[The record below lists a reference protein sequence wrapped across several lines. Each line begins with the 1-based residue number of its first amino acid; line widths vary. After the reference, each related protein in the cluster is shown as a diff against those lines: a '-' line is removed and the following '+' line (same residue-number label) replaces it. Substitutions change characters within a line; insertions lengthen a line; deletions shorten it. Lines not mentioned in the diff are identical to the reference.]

1 MPNMKIKPQTDD
13 ETIPTSLRIKINK
26 DLSPAVACVGGV
38 GLKVRGAVL
47 DTVHKAVLVKIPTS
61 AK

>member
-26 DLSPAVACVGGV
+26 DLPPAVGGV